1 MQTLVRSGAAAA
13 GLVVTLALTLTGCGG
28 DGGGEGG
35 GEGGGPAKDEGG
47 ATAPSATGGE
57 SSASTADSNSNSG
70 SGSGSGS
77 SADAASVEGTWAG
90 LSDGKTVA
98 LSVKSGKV
106 ALVADR
112 HVCQGAVEDMGEP
125 MFSLKC
131 ADGNTDRTMG
141 TIESNDGKT
150 LVIAWGKGV
159 KDTLAKAGDDKLPEG
174 LPSELPTDLP
184 TP

>member
-1 MQTLVRSGAAAA
+1 MQKLVRTSTAAA
-13 GLVVTLALTLTGCGG
+13 GLVAALALALTGCGG
-28 DGGGEGG
+28 DSGDS
-35 GEGGGPAKDEGG
+35 AKDEGG
-47 ATAPSATGGE
+47 ATAPSGTGGE
-57 SSASTADSNSNSG
+57 GSGSTADSG
-70 SGSGSGS
+70 SG
-77 SADAASVEGTWAG
+77 ADAASVEGTWAG

-106 ALVADR
+106 ALVADQ

-150 LVIAWGKGV
+150 LVISWGKGV
-159 KDTLAKAGDDKLPEG
+159 KDTLTKAGDGK

-184 TP
+184 TS

>member
-13 GLVVTLALTLTGCGG
+13 GLVVTLALALTGCGG
-28 DGGGEGG
+28 DGG

-70 SGSGSGS
+70 SGA

>member
-1 MQTLVRSGAAAA
+1 MRKLVRTSAATT
-13 GLVVTLALTLTGCGG
+13 GLVVALALALTGCGG
-28 DGGGEGG
+28 NGGDDS
-35 GEGGGPAKDEGG
+35 AKGEGG
-47 ATAPSATGGE
+47 ATTPSATGGE
-57 SSASTADSNSNSG
+57 GSGSTADSG
-70 SGSGSGS
+70 SG
-77 SADAASVEGTWAG
+77 ADAAAAGVEGTWAG

-106 ALVADR
+106 ALVADK

-131 ADGNTDRTMG
+131 ADGDTDRTMG

-150 LVIAWGKGV
+150 LVISWGKGV
-159 KDTLAKAGDDKLPEG
+159 RDTLAKAGDGKLPDG
-174 LPSELPTDLP
+174 LPSDLPTDLP

>member
-1 MQTLVRSGAAAA
+1 MRKIVQSGAAAA
-13 GLVVTLALTLTGCGG
+13 GLVVTLALALTGCGG
-28 DGGGEGG
+28 DGGDSAKDGG
-35 GEGGGPAKDEGG
+35 GA
-47 ATAPSATGGE
+47 AAPSATGGE
-57 SSASTADSNSNSG
+57 SSGATADSGSGADSG
-70 SGSGSGS
+70 SD
-77 SADAASVEGTWAG
+77 ADTDTDTASVEGTWAG

-125 MFSLKC
+125 MFSLTC
-131 ADGNTDRTMG
+131 VDGNTDRTMG

-150 LVIAWGKGV
+150 LVISWGKGV

-174 LPSELPTDLP
+174 LPSDLPTDPP
-184 TP
+184 TS

>member
-13 GLVVTLALTLTGCGG
+13 GLVVTLALALTGCGG
-28 DGGGEGG
+28 DGGEGS
-35 GEGGGPAKDEGG
+35 GPAKDEGG

-57 SSASTADSNSNSG
+57 GSGSTADSG
-70 SGSGSGS
+70 SG
-77 SADAASVEGTWAG
+77 ADAAKVEGTWAG

-106 ALVADR
+106 ALVADQ

-150 LVIAWGKGV
+150 LVISWGKGV
-159 KDTLAKAGDDKLPEG
+159 KDTLAKAGDTKLPKG
-174 LPSELPTDLP
+174 LPSDLPTDQQ

>member
-1 MQTLVRSGAAAA
+1 MRKLVRTSAATT
-13 GLVVTLALTLTGCGG
+13 GLVVALALALTGCGG
-28 DGGGEGG
+28 DGDDS
-35 GEGGGPAKDEGG
+35 AKDEGG

-57 SSASTADSNSNSG
+57 GSGSTAG
-70 SGSGSGS
+70 SGSG
-77 SADAASVEGTWAG
+77 ADAAAASVEGTWAG

-106 ALVADR
+106 ALVADK

-131 ADGNTDRTMG
+131 ADGDTDRTMG

-150 LVIAWGKGV
+150 LVISWGKGV
-159 KDTLAKAGDDKLPEG
+159 RDTLAKAGDSKLPDG
-174 LPSELPTDLP
+174 LPSDLPTDLP

>member
-35 GEGGGPAKDEGG
+35 GPAKDEGG

-57 SSASTADSNSNSG
+57 SSASTADSNSG
-70 SGSGSGS
+70 SG
-77 SADAASVEGTWAG
+77 ADAVSVEGTWAG

>member
-1 MQTLVRSGAAAA
+1 MRKLVRTSAATT
-13 GLVVTLALTLTGCGG
+13 GLVVALALALTGCGG
-28 DGGGEGG
+28 DGGDDS
-35 GEGGGPAKDEGG
+35 AKGEGG

-57 SSASTADSNSNSG
+57 GSGSTADSG
-70 SGSGSGS
+70 SG
-77 SADAASVEGTWAG
+77 ADAAAASVEGTWAG

-106 ALVADR
+106 ALVADK

-131 ADGNTDRTMG
+131 ADGDTDRTMG

-150 LVIAWGKGV
+150 LVISWGKGV
-159 KDTLAKAGDDKLPEG
+159 RDTLAKAGDSKLPDG
-174 LPSELPTDLP
+174 LPSDLPTDLP

>member
-1 MQTLVRSGAAAA
+1 MRNLVRTSAATT
-13 GLVVTLALTLTGCGG
+13 GLVVALALTLTGCGG
-28 DGGGEGG
+28 DGDDS
-35 GEGGGPAKDEGG
+35 AKDGGG
-47 ATAPSATGGE
+47 ATAPSATSGE
-57 SSASTADSNSNSG
+57 GSGSTADSG
-70 SGSGSGS
+70 SGAGSG
-77 SADAASVEGTWAG
+77 ADAAAASVEGTWAG

-106 ALVADR
+106 ALVADQ

-131 ADGNTDRTMG
+131 ADGDTDRTMG

-150 LVIAWGKGV
+150 LVISWGKGV
-159 KDTLAKAGDDKLPEG
+159 RDTLAKAGDNKLPDG
-174 LPSELPTDLP
+174 LSGDLPTDLP

>member
-1 MQTLVRSGAAAA
+1 MQKLVRTSTAAA
-13 GLVVTLALTLTGCGG
+13 GLVAALALVLTGCGG
-28 DGGGEGG
+28 DSGDS
-35 GEGGGPAKDEGG
+35 AKDEGKDESGTTASSG
-47 ATAPSATGGE
+47 AGGAGTGLTPE
-57 SSASTADSNSNSG
+57 SG
-70 SGSGSGS
+70 SG
-77 SADAASVEGTWAG
+77 ADAASVEGTWAG

-106 ALVADR
+106 ALVADQ

-150 LVIAWGKGV
+150 LVISWGKGV
-159 KDTLAKAGDDKLPEG
+159 KDTLAKAADGKMPDG

-184 TP
+184 TG

>member
-13 GLVVTLALTLTGCGG
+13 GLMVTLALALTGCGG
-28 DGGGEGG
+28 DGGEGS
-35 GEGGGPAKDEGG
+35 GPAKDEGG

-57 SSASTADSNSNSG
+57 GSGSTADSDSG
-70 SGSGSGS
+70 SGADAD
-77 SADAASVEGTWAG
+77 ADAAKVEGTWAG

-106 ALVADR
+106 ALVADQ

-150 LVIAWGKGV
+150 LVISWGKGV
-159 KDTLAKAGDDKLPEG
+159 KDTLAKAGDTKLPKG
-174 LPSELPTDLP
+174 LPSDLPTDQQ

>member
-1 MQTLVRSGAAAA
+1 MRKIVQSGAAAA
-13 GLVVTLALTLTGCGG
+13 GLVVTLALALTGCGG
-28 DGGGEGG
+28 DGGDSPKDGG
-35 GEGGGPAKDEGG
+35 GA
-47 ATAPSATGGE
+47 AAPSATGGE
-57 SSASTADSNSNSG
+57 SSGATADSG
-70 SGSGSGS
+70 SG
-77 SADAASVEGTWAG
+77 ADADTDTDTDTASVEGTWAG

-125 MFSLKC
+125 MFSLTC
-131 ADGNTDRTMG
+131 VDGNTDRTMG

-150 LVIAWGKGV
+150 LVISWGKGV

-174 LPSELPTDLP
+174 MPSDLPTDPP
-184 TP
+184 TS

>member
-28 DGGGEGG
+28 G

-47 ATAPSATGGE
+47 ATAPSTTGGE
-57 SSASTADSNSNSG
+57 SSASTADSNSG
-70 SGSGSGS
+70 SGSGA

-141 TIESNDGKT
+141 TIESTDGKT

-174 LPSELPTDLP
+174 LPSDLPTDLP

>member
-13 GLVVTLALTLTGCGG
+13 GLVVTLALALTGCG
-28 DGGGEGG
+28 GG

-47 ATAPSATGGE
+47 ATAPSTTGGK
-57 SSASTADSNSNSG
+57 SSASTADSG
-70 SGSGSGS
+70 SGSGA

-141 TIESNDGKT
+141 TIESTDGKT

-174 LPSELPTDLP
+174 LPSDLPTDLP

>member
-1 MQTLVRSGAAAA
+1 MQKLVRTSAAAA
-13 GLVVTLALTLTGCGG
+13 GLVTALALALTGCGG
-28 DGGGEGG
+28 DSGGD
-35 GEGGGPAKDEGG
+35 PAKDEGG
-47 ATAPSATGGE
+47 ATAPSGTGGE
-57 SSASTADSNSNSG
+57 GSGSTADSG
-70 SGSGSGS
+70 SGSGAD
-77 SADAASVEGTWAG
+77 ADAASVEGTWAG

-106 ALVADR
+106 ALVADQ

-150 LVIAWGKGV
+150 LVISWGKGL
-159 KDTLAKAGDDKLPEG
+159 KDTLAKAGDNKLPDG
-174 LPSELPTDLP
+174 LPSDLP

>member
-1 MQTLVRSGAAAA
+1 MQKLVRTSTAAA
-13 GLVVTLALTLTGCGG
+13 GLVAALALALTGCGG
-28 DGGGEGG
+28 DSGD
-35 GEGGGPAKDEGG
+35 PAKDEGG
-47 ATAPSATGGE
+47 ATAPSGTGGE
-57 SSASTADSNSNSG
+57 GSGSTADSG
-70 SGSGSGS
+70 SG
-77 SADAASVEGTWAG
+77 ADAASVEGTWAG

-106 ALVADR
+106 ALVADQ

-150 LVIAWGKGV
+150 LVISWGKGV
-159 KDTLAKAGDDKLPEG
+159 KDTLTKAGDGK

-184 TP
+184 TS

>member
-1 MQTLVRSGAAAA
+1 MRKLVRTSAATT
-13 GLVVTLALTLTGCGG
+13 GLVVALALALTGCGG
-28 DGGGEGG
+28 DGGDDS
-35 GEGGGPAKDEGG
+35 AKDEGG

-57 SSASTADSNSNSG
+57 GSGSTADSG
-70 SGSGSGS
+70 SG
-77 SADAASVEGTWAG
+77 ADAAAASVEGTWAG

-106 ALVADR
+106 ALVADK

-131 ADGNTDRTMG
+131 ADGDTDRTMG

-150 LVIAWGKGV
+150 LVISWGKGV
-159 KDTLAKAGDDKLPEG
+159 RDTLAKAGDSKLPDG
-174 LPSELPTDLP
+174 LPSDLPTDLP

>member
-1 MQTLVRSGAAAA
+1 M
-13 GLVVTLALTLTGCGG
+13 TLALALTGCGG
-28 DGGGEGG
+28 GG

-57 SSASTADSNSNSG
+57 SSASTADSNSG
-70 SGSGSGS
+70 SGA

>member
-13 GLVVTLALTLTGCGG
+13 GLVVTLALALTGCGG
-28 DGGGEGG
+28 GGGEGG
-35 GEGGGPAKDEGG
+35 DPAKDEGG

-57 SSASTADSNSNSG
+57 SSASTADSNSG
-70 SGSGSGS
+70 SGA

-174 LPSELPTDLP
+174 LPSELPMDLP

>member
-13 GLVVTLALTLTGCGG
+13 GLVVTLALALTGCGG
-28 DGGGEGG
+28 DGG

-57 SSASTADSNSNSG
+57 SSASTADSNSG
-70 SGSGSGS
+70 SGA

>member
-1 MQTLVRSGAAAA
+1 MQKLVRTSTAAA
-13 GLVVTLALTLTGCGG
+13 GLVAALALALTGCGG
-28 DGGGEGG
+28 DSGGGD
-35 GEGGGPAKDEGG
+35 PAKDEGG
-47 ATAPSATGGE
+47 ATAPSGTGGE
-57 SSASTADSNSNSG
+57 GSGPTADSG
-70 SGSGSGS
+70 SGSGSG
-77 SADAASVEGTWAG
+77 ADATSVEGTWAG
-90 LSDGKTVA
+90 LSDGRTVA

-106 ALVADR
+106 ALVADQ

-150 LVIAWGKGV
+150 LVISWGKGV
-159 KDTLAKAGDDKLPEG
+159 KDTLAKAGDGKLPDG

-184 TP
+184 TS

>member
-1 MQTLVRSGAAAA
+1 MQKLVRTSTATA
-13 GLVVTLALTLTGCGG
+13 GLVAALALALTGCGG
-28 DGGGEGG
+28 DSGGD
-35 GEGGGPAKDEGG
+35 PAKDEGG
-47 ATAPSATGGE
+47 ATAPSGTGGE
-57 SSASTADSNSNSG
+57 GSGPTADSG
-70 SGSGSGS
+70 SG
-77 SADAASVEGTWAG
+77 ADAASVEGTWAG
-90 LSDGKTVA
+90 LSDGRTVA

-106 ALVADR
+106 ALVADQ

-150 LVIAWGKGV
+150 LVISWGKGV
-159 KDTLAKAGDDKLPEG
+159 KDTLAKAGDAKLPEG

-184 TP
+184 TS